1 MKNTCLQRLLALL
14 FVLGGVGLTLGVQ
27 DLHAQ
32 EPKIRYT
39 YDDLGRLKQVI
50 DQAGNV
56 RTYNYDAVGNI
67 LSIEDGTG
75 ECPLAPPVITGIQP
89 DSCQA
94 GTTCQIVID
103 GSSLEGSGVTSS
115 NPQAVV
121 SDCQTDCTQ
130 ITCRLGPSPLLSP
143 GAINVIVTNSEGST
157 QASLNILAPPVLGG
171 PRQTDL
177 WHFAANQGETIT
189 LTMTRISNQPN

>member
-1 MKNTCLQRLLALL
+1 VKNACLLLSLL
-14 FVLGGVGLTLGVQ
+14 FVLGGVGFSLCAQ
-27 DLHAQ
+27 ELHAQ

-50 DQAGNV
+50 DQDGNV

-67 LSIEDGTG
+67 LSIEAGTG
-75 ECPLAPPVITGIQP
+75 GCPLAPPVITGIQP

-94 GTTCQIVID
+94 GTTCQIMID
-103 GSSLEGSGVTSS
+103 GSSLDGAGVTSS
-115 NPQAVV
+115 NPQAVI

-130 ITCRLGPSPLLSP
+130 ITCRLTPSPLLSP

-157 QASLNILAPPVLGG
+157 QTQSTFLRRRCLAVLDRPIYGIS
-171 PRQTDL
+171 PR
-177 WHFAANQGETIT
+177 A
-189 LTMTRISNQPN
+189 